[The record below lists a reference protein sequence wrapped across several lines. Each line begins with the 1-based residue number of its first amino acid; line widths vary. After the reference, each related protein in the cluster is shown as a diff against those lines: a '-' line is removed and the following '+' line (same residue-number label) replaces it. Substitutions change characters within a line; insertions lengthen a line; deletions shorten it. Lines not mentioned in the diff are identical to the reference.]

1 MQNYLFHNGQLLIT
15 ENNTVPE
22 DVVVANDAF
31 EFTLGDEEKC
41 IVSRVDSI
49 PEGLRPVNL
58 RDSYDKLS
66 VRDYLRAGKAFEIQ
80 NWHSMHKYCGCCGAE
95 LKTTSPISKVCPE
108 CNKEIWPALS
118 PAIIVLIHDK
128 EKVLLV
134 RSNSFRGN
142 YYGLVA
148 GFVELGESIEEAVV
162 REIKEETQLEIE
174 DLKYF
179 GSQPWPYPQGLML
192 GFTAKYKSGKLSLQ
206 ETELVEGG
214 WFDINNLPEIPKPL
228 SMARKLIDNYLE
240 NFKI

>member
-1 MQNYLFHNGQLLIT
+1 MQYYLFHNGQLLIT

-49 PEGLRPVNL
+49 PEGLRPENL
-58 RDSYDKLS
+58 RDSYDKLP

-95 LKTTSPISKVCPE
+95 LKTTSAISKVCPE
-108 CNKEIWPALS
+108 CNKEIWPELS